1 MTIETNKIVI
11 VKSKVGRFAFTRDE
25 TNNLVYQEMGK
36 VNDLYFST
44 DKNEGDNLSDDWNI
58 VDMFGLDNEYKTMV
72 ETAIKQLN

>member
-25 TNNLVYQEMGK
+25 TNNLVYQEVGK

-44 DKNEGDNLSDDWNI
+44 NKNEGGNLSDDWNI

-72 ETAIKQLN
+72 ETAIEQLN